1 MSTTLLGELL
11 LLFLLVLL
19 VLLADILGIVPKPLT
34 LLLFKCMH
42 LFSMSSLGRSSEDKY
57 LAPGLEVWLYNGK
70 NNFF

>member
-19 VLLADILGIVPKPLT
+19 VLLADILGIVPKPL
-34 LLLFKCMH
+34 LFKFMH

-57 LAPGLEVWLYNGK
+57 LAPGLEV
-70 NNFF
+70 

>member
-19 VLLADILGIVPKPLT
+19 VLFADILGIVPKPL

-57 LAPGLEVWLYNGK
+57 LAPGLEV
-70 NNFF
+70 